1 MAAIMAQNKKER
13 RRRGKRNGG
22 ADFTKDLNGKHHSQ
36 NISQASQPAVEPR
49 SVPASDK
56 VISLNFKPHNTLLVQ
71 FTEQTPTWY
80 DCGRNTP
87 GRDDVISTL
96 SGKSSKGNTRE
107 IISKY
112 RQLADD
118 IYAREVALSRS
129 SQSQNSSSDQ
139 EKDEKWVENTMKRG
153 TLKDRIAAMSVVVSM
168 DCIHKLYALDM
179 LLDLAGCGVTNGN
192 NNSNAP
198 NSRIGQM
205 ASEALA
211 DLFIN
216 TLLPKDRK
224 LLSLEQRPLYQYE
237 KKTLSPRILM
247 LWRYEEM
254 MKMRYASYIQRYLG
268 RTLGGE
274 DELSKRNALI
284 TASTL
289 LKEIPE
295 GEEVLLTLIVNK
307 IGDPGKKIAS
317 AAGHQLRGVLEEHP
331 VMVNVVARE
340 IADSLKIQILPYCQ
354 VQQLAHRPHLSPRA
368 LYNCVI
374 FLNQLQLSRDE
385 EEEDSTAAS
394 KNTNPSKASS
404 TTNVRVPSL
413 PASLIN
419 TYFHLFETAVQKDQS
434 NKKKGSKSN
443 SSSMSNTDSSGM
455 KSRLL
460 SALLTGVNRAH
471 PYLPRKDAAM
481 EQHIDALYRI
491 SHTAPPAAATQA
503 LMLLFQLAVG
513 SGEEAGHEEEGG
525 RKQVLPAKKE
535 EEDGITMRKD
545 RFYRALYS
553 KIGGGEMFS
562 GRQLTLFFNLLYKA
576 MKYDTSTERI
586 CAFSKRLLH
595 TVLHQSS
602 SIICG
607 TLFLLSEIVKC
618 HPEILRAD
626 STTAEEALFD
636 PSKREPRAAFGGKTT
651 SLAGSLWELSLLV
664 NHFHPS
670 VSKFTS
676 STDGNISYAG
686 DPLKDFGLAPFLDK
700 FAFRNPKSV
709 NKSKRGVEG
718 IAGRKTLTAK
728 STGLPMNDPSFL
740 EAENIPAEEKFFHQ
754 FFMERAK
761 RDEIKGVI
769 RGSGRSKD
777 RDGEEDEALDAAE
790 KVADEDFD
798 WSDADSEEEAF
809 ATQLAERLM
818 ERGGNGKANF
828 DDEDPDM
835 DDWSDFGSDDDDVA
849 EHVLERASDN
859 DEDDID
865 GMNHEDAFMDAD
877 SSDADE
883 NQFVGG
889 TNGDDSES
897 DGFDGF
903 EVLDGSDEDSSS
915 DDDQARRAEI
925 TPDTKSSKG
934 KKRKKAESS
943 IYADAE
949 EYEKLIE
956 QRGSTKRK

>member
-1 MAAIMAQNKKER
+1 MTAIMAQNKKER
-13 RRRGKRNGG
+13 RRRGKRSGIP
-22 ADFTKDLNGKHHSQ
+22 DVTKDRHAKHDGRY
-36 NISQASQPAVEPR
+36 ISQANQSSSESRLAPVIDTVR
-49 SVPASDK
+49 SLSY
-56 VISLNFKPHNTLLVQ
+56 KPHNTLLVQ

-80 DCGRNTP
+80 ECGRNTP
-87 GRDDVISTL
+87 GRDDVISNIM
-96 SGKSSKGNTRE
+96 GKSSKSNTRE
-107 IISKY
+107 TISKY
-112 RQLADD
+112 RQLADE
-118 IYAREVALSRS
+118 IYAHEVTLARS

-139 EKDEKWVENTMKRG
+139 HKDEKWVENTMKRG
-153 TLKDRIAAMSVVVSM
+153 TLKDRIAAMSVVISM
-168 DCIHKLYALDM
+168 DCIHKLHALDM
-179 LLDLAGCGVTNGN
+179 LLDLAGCGVTNGHN

-224 LLSLEQRPLYQYE
+224 LVSLEQRPLYQYE
-237 KKTLSPRILM
+237 KKTLSPRILL

-254 MKMRYASYIQRYLG
+254 IKMRYASYIQRYLG

-284 TASTL
+284 TSSSL

-295 GEEVLLTLIVNK
+295 GEEVLLTLIANK
-307 IGDPGKKIAS
+307 IGDPAKKIAS
-317 AAGHQLRGVLEEHP
+317 AAGHQLRRVLEDHP
-331 VMVNVVARE
+331 AMVNVIARE
-340 IADSLKIQILPYCQ
+340 

-374 FLNQLQLSRDE
+374 FLNQLQLSHDDE
-385 EEEDSTAAS
+385 DEDATTAS
-394 KNTNPSKASS
+394 KKNSSKSSSPS
-404 TTNVRVPSL
+404 TTGAAESL

-434 NKKKGSKSN
+434 IKKKGPKYN
-443 SSSMSNTDSSGM
+443 SSSSPNSDSSGM

-471 PYLPRKDAAM
+471 PYLPRKDAVM

-513 SGEEAGHEEEGG
+513 SGEETRYEEGG
-525 RKQVLPAKKE
+525 GIRRVLPPKKKE
-535 EEDGITMRKD
+535 QDDVTMRKD

-595 TVLHQSS
+595 TVLHQTS

-618 HPEILRAD
+618 HPEILQAD
-626 STTAEEALFD
+626 STTAEEVLFD
-636 PSKREPRAAFGGKTT
+636 PSKREPRAAFDGKIP
-651 SLAGSLWELSLLV
+651 SLSESLWELSLLV

-670 VSKFTS
+670 VSKFTADS
-676 STDGNISYAG
+676 DGKISYAG
-686 DPLKDFGLAPFLDK
+686 DPLKDFSLAPFLDK
-700 FAFRNPKSV
+700 FAFRNPKAV
-709 NKSKRGVEG
+709 NKAKRGVEG

-740 EAENIPAEEKFFHQ
+740 EAENIPAEEEFFHH
-754 FFMERAK
+754 FFVERAK
-761 RDEIKGVI
+761 RDEIKGVV
-769 RGSGRSKD
+769 RGNGRTKD
-777 RDGEEDEALDAAE
+777 RDDEEDEALDAAE
-790 KVADEDFD
+790 KVADE
-798 WSDADSEEEAF
+798 
-809 ATQLAERLM
+809 
-818 ERGGNGKANF
+818 
-828 DDEDPDM
+828 
-835 DDWSDFGSDDDDVA
+835 V
-849 EHVLERASDN
+849 
-859 DEDDID
+859 
-865 GMNHEDAFMDAD
+865 
-877 SSDADE
+877 SSY
-883 NQFVGG
+883 
-889 TNGDDSES
+889 
-897 DGFDGF
+897 
-903 EVLDGSDEDSSS
+903 
-915 DDDQARRAEI
+915 I
-925 TPDTKSSKG
+925 HMPH
-934 KKRKKAESS
+934 
-943 IYADAE
+943 
-949 EYEKLIE
+949 
-956 QRGSTKRK
+956 